1 MLHIHVYCQKRSI
14 IFKVVEV
21 YEREKKTREITNKRL
36 GYHEELPWQ
45 LIKNKGDVIRFKFC
59 KLVIKDMIGW
69 LKVSVNVAQTKP
81 RFITCGFLLYCRE
94 TAVTVLH
101 APSQQVIILPI
112 IKLVEVDFGTK
123 ISHLLIFSV
132 RMLLLCAVLVA

>member
-21 YEREKKTREITNKRL
+21 YEREKKTREITNKCL

-45 LIKNKGDVIRFKFC
+45 LIKNKGDVIRFKFY

-69 LKVSVNVAQTKP
+69 LKVPVNVAQTKLQWDLLHVVSYYTVE
-81 RFITCGFLLYCRE
+81 RQQFLFYM
-94 TAVTVLH
+94 LH
-101 APSQQVIILPI
+101 PNRL
-112 IKLVEVDFGTK
+112 
-123 ISHLLIFSV
+123 
-132 RMLLLCAVLVA
+132 